1 MRLLRLLRRLGERTV
16 KIGEFARDLARLP
29 APVGEA
35 QIAQLHQPDPG
46 DAQRPVMGP
55 DPGLLGF
62 GGAPPAPAG
71 QGEGAQV
78 QPAHILQPYGLR
90 HRLILV
96 EGGVDDPVQAR
107 LQLGRGVVLALLF
120 GLRLRLGPGPRRA
133 RQNLRGAQKP
143 LAQQQGLPRRPR
155 PALGGEAQGPRHGGF
170 PRRAQGLGRQ
180 RRSLRRT
187 PSR

>member
-1 MRLLRLLRRLGERTV
+1 MS
-16 KIGEFARDLARLP
+16 EFRWDLARLP

-35 QIAQLHQPDPG
+35 DIAQLHQPDPG
-46 DAQRPVMGP
+46 DAQRPVMGL

-120 GLRLRLGPGPRRA
+120 GLRLRLGPGA
-133 RQNLRGAQKP
+133 RQNLRGPYKP

-180 RRSLRRT
+180 RRSLLRT